1 MSIGS
6 NLKRLRTDREMSQA
20 ELAEMVNVTQSMIAQ
35 IERGTKA
42 LSLELGREISEVLG
56 ISINE
61 LLKDDIA

>member
-1 MSIGS
+1 MSIGA